1 MKRKTI
7 PILDGLFL
15 LMIVGF
21 AASGVAL
28 PPAAVSGI
36 SGSYSIIQTTEKDGL
51 VQVQVQLRLNLAN
64 RGAHDLHIQR
74 ITLWDL
80 SHPSKGGTQVCS
92 VIVHSAASAST
103 TQEFT
108 IPRAEFDLWKRGT
121 KPRVVLNL
129 ATPDNRPS
137 TVSVRLDP
145 ASDRKGR

>member
-1 MKRKTI
+1 MKPKTI
-7 PILDGLFL
+7 PIFDGLL
-15 LMIVGF
+15 LLVIVGF
-21 AASGVAL
+21 AASGFAL
-28 PPAAVSGI
+28 PPASAVPGV
-36 SGSYSIIQTTEKDGL
+36 SGSYKIIQKTEKDGL
-51 VQVQVQLRLNLAN
+51 VQVQLRLNLAN

-145 ASDRKGR
+145 ALDRKGR